1 MNNLSPHPI
10 PDTVTIC
17 VTSCG
22 RADLLARTLEQFQR
36 YHSGGT
42 WLISEDST
50 DPKMV
55 AWLKEKYPFARVL
68 SGDKRLG
75 LMGSIDR
82 LYSEVTTPYIFHL
95 EDDWDFD
102 GPFDFATAI
111 KILETDLSYS
121 QVCGRAFDEIKK
133 RHQRAA
139 IRQVIAGADCAV
151 MGINIH
157 KQWYGFSSNP
167 GLLRK
172 TLWWRYQPV
181 AQYTHDEWSQIVK
194 SHGQRLVFLLP
205 GVARHSGVGRHVD
218 DPFIP
223 KAAEKS
229 PLKRVLRKLRRE
241 LRRVF
246 GLAAS

>member
-1 MNNLSPHPI
+1 MNNSAPIPI

-22 RADLLARTLEQFQR
+22 RADLLTRTLAQFQR
-36 YHSGGT
+36 HHSGGT

-50 DPKMV
+50 DQNMV
-55 AWLKEKYPFARVL
+55 ALLKEKYAFARVL
-68 SGDKRLG
+68 SGERRLG

-102 GPFDFATAI
+102 GPFDFAAAI
-111 KILETDLSYS
+111 AVLATDLSYS
-121 QVCGRAFDEIKK
+121 QVSCRAFDEIKK

-139 IRQVIAGADCAV
+139 SRKTIAGVDCAV
-151 MGINIH
+151 MGTAVH

-172 TLWWRYQPV
+172 SLWQRYQPV
-181 AQYTHDEWSQIVK
+181 AHYSHDAWSRIVK
-194 SHGQRLVFLLP
+194 SHGQRMVFLLP
-205 GVARHSGVGRHVD
+205 GVARHSGTGQHVE
-218 DPFIP
+218 DPFIQ
-223 KAAEKS
+223 KAAAKS
-229 PLKRVLRKLRRE
+229 PLRRTFRKLRQNFSAV
-241 LRRVF
+241 L
-246 GLAAS
+246 GLSA